1 MTADFVFR
9 DDLENILRDTFLCD
23 VCTLDDCRHWATGD
37 EANGTFLTDSL
48 VRQVNLKWA
57 DWNLQESQISLEEEK
72 ELFTLAM
79 CNFDLLVCFARN
91 LKYLSPRLK
100 YAIISRVMY
109 FSGSCGVPQD
119 LDDGYVE
126 LLSSNDQTFWHSDP
140 FGADSLRETVL
151 RDPSIGA
158 EPLVDEFESTDS
170 ISMLRTLMR
179 NPAFPRE
186 ILIEIANGSHDVLER
201 RDANDAEELLNCA
214 KEMVLKHHNLT

>member
-48 VRQVNLKWA
+48 VKQVNLKWA

-100 YAIISRVMY
+100 YVIISRVMY
-109 FSGSCGVPQD
+109 FSGSCGIPED

-126 LLSSNDQTFWHSDP
+126 LLSSNNQTYWHSNPD
-140 FGADSLRETVL
+140 GAYWLREKVL
-151 RDPSIGA
+151 NDPNIGA

-170 ISMLRTLMR
+170 ISMLTTLME

-186 ILIEIANGSHDVLER
+186 ILIEIANGSHNVLENH
-201 RDANDAEELLNCA
+201 DANDADQLLNCA
-214 KEMVLKHHNLT
+214 KEIISVSKK

>member
-1 MTADFVFR
+1 MATDFVFR

-37 EANGTFLTDSL
+37 ESNGTFLDDSL
-48 VRQVNLKWA
+48 VKQVNLKLT

-79 CNFDLLVCFARN
+79 CNFDVLVCFARN

-109 FSGSCGVPQD
+109 FSGSCGIPQD
-119 LDDGYVE
+119 LDDKYSE
-126 LLSSNDQTFWHSDP
+126 LLSSNDQTFWHSNPD
-140 FGADSLRETVL
+140 GADWL
-151 RDPSIGA
+151 RDRVLDDPNIGA

-186 ILIEIANGSHDVLER
+186 ILIEIANGSHDVFEH
-201 RDANDAEELLNCA
+201 RDANDADELLNCA
-214 KEMVLKHHNLT
+214 KEVINRNE

>member
-48 VRQVNLKWA
+48 VKQVNLKWA

-79 CNFDLLVCFARN
+79 CNFDLLVCFAEN

-109 FSGSCGVPQD
+109 FSGSCGIPED

-214 KEMVLKHHNLT
+214 KEIIGVGNE

>member
-1 MTADFVFR
+1 MTDDFAFR

-48 VRQVNLKWA
+48 VKQVNLKWA

-72 ELFTLAM
+72 EIFTLAM

-100 YAIISRVMY
+100 YVIISRVMY
-109 FSGSCGVPQD
+109 FSGSCGIPED

-126 LLSSNDQTFWHSDP
+126 LLSSNNQTYWHSNPD
-140 FGADSLRETVL
+140 GAYWLREKVL
-151 RDPSIGA
+151 NDPNIGA
-158 EPLVDEFESTDS
+158 EPLVDEFQSTDS
-170 ISMLRTLMR
+170 ISMLTTLME

-186 ILIEIANGSHDVLER
+186 ILIEIANGSHNVLENH
-201 RDANDAEELLNCA
+201 DANDADQLLNCA
-214 KEMVLKHHNLT
+214 KEVIGVGNE

>member
-48 VRQVNLKWA
+48 VKQVNLKWA

-91 LKYLSPRLK
+91 LKHLSPRLK

-109 FSGSCGVPQD
+109 FSGSCGIPED

-126 LLSSNDQTFWHSDP
+126 LLSSNNQTYWHSNPD
-140 FGADSLRETVL
+140 GAYWLREKVL
-151 RDPSIGA
+151 NDPNIGA
-158 EPLVDEFESTDS
+158 EPLVDEFQSTDS
-170 ISMLRTLMR
+170 ISMLTTLME

-186 ILIEIANGSHDVLER
+186 ILIEIANGSHFVLENH
-201 RDANDAEELLNCA
+201 DANDADQLLNCA
-214 KEMVLKHHNLT
+214 KEVIGVGNE

>member
-1 MTADFVFR
+1 MATDFVFR

-23 VCTLDDCRHWATGD
+23 VCALEDCRHWATGD
-37 EANGTFLTDSL
+37 ETNGTFLDDSL
-48 VRQVNLKWA
+48 VKQVNLKLT
-57 DWNLQESQISLEEEK
+57 DWNLQGSQISLEEEK

-79 CNFDLLVCFARN
+79 CNFDLHVCFARN

-109 FSGSCGVPQD
+109 FSGSCGIPQD
-119 LDDGYVE
+119 LDDQYSE
-126 LLSSNDQTFWHSDP
+126 LLSSNDQTFWHSNPD
-140 FGADSLRETVL
+140 GADWL
-151 RDPSIGA
+151 RDRVLDDPNIGA

-186 ILIEIANGSHDVLER
+186 ILIEIANGSHDVLEH
-201 RDANDAEELLNCA
+201 RDANDADELLNCA
-214 KEMVLKHHNLT
+214 KEIIAKEK

>member
-48 VRQVNLKWA
+48 VKQVNLKWA

-100 YAIISRVMY
+100 YVIISRVMY
-109 FSGSCGVPQD
+109 FSGSCGIPED

-126 LLSSNDQTFWHSDP
+126 LLSSNNQTYWHSNPD
-140 FGADSLRETVL
+140 GAYWLREKVL
-151 RDPSIGA
+151 NDPNIGA
-158 EPLVDEFESTDS
+158 EPLVDEFQSTDS
-170 ISMLRTLMR
+170 ISMLTTLME

-186 ILIEIANGSHDVLER
+186 ILIEIANGSHNVLENH
-201 RDANDAEELLNCA
+201 DANDADQLLNCA

>member
-48 VRQVNLKWA
+48 VKQVNLKWA

-100 YAIISRVMY
+100 YVIISRVMY
-109 FSGSCGVPQD
+109 FSGSCGIPED

-126 LLSSNDQTFWHSDP
+126 LLSSNNQTYWHSNPD
-140 FGADSLRETVL
+140 GAYWLREKVL
-151 RDPSIGA
+151 NDPNIGA
-158 EPLVDEFESTDS
+158 EPLVDEFQSTDS
-170 ISMLRTLMR
+170 ISMLTTLME

-186 ILIEIANGSHDVLER
+186 ILIEIANGSHNVLENH
-201 RDANDAEELLNCA
+201 DANDADQLLNCA
-214 KEMVLKHHNLT
+214 KEIIGVPKK

>member
-48 VRQVNLKWA
+48 VKQVNLKWA

-100 YAIISRVMY
+100 YVIISRVMY
-109 FSGSCGVPQD
+109 FSGSCGIPED

-126 LLSSNDQTFWHSDP
+126 LLSSNNQTYWHSNPD
-140 FGADSLRETVL
+140 GAYWLREKVL
-151 RDPSIGA
+151 NDPNIGA

-170 ISMLRTLMR
+170 ISMLTTLME

-186 ILIEIANGSHDVLER
+186 ILIEIANGSHNVLENH
-201 RDANDAEELLNCA
+201 DANDADQLLNCA
-214 KEMVLKHHNLT
+214 KEVIGVGNE

>member
-23 VCTLDDCRHWATGD
+23 VCTVDDCRHWATGD
-37 EANGTFLTDSL
+37 EANGTFLGSL
-48 VRQVNLKWA
+48 VKQVNLKLT
-57 DWNLQESQISLEEEK
+57 DWNLQESKISLEEEK

-109 FSGSCGVPQD
+109 FYGSCGVPQD
-119 LDDGYVE
+119 LDNKYSE
-126 LLSSNDQTFWHSDP
+126 LLSSNDQTFWHSNPD
-140 FGADSLRETVL
+140 GADWLREKVL

-179 NPAFPRE
+179 NPAFPRD
-186 ILIEIANGSHDVLER
+186 ILIEIANGSHYVLENH
-201 RDANDAEELLNCA
+201 DANDADQLLICA
-214 KEMVLKHHNLT
+214 KEIIAKEK